1 MRGSQAEVTLED
13 GSVGIIPAHAGLT
26 SLFLDF
32 AAQCRDHPRA
42 CGAHHPPRHQLT
54 FFSGSSPRMRGSHT
68 TLFSPKTCKG
78 IIPAHAGLTEGT
90 GYYRDLQWDHPRA
103 CGAHRPT
110 LSTMRAISGSS
121 PRMRGS
127 PLTRYIFASS
137 RGIIPAHAGL
147 THRVRRDGGPRRDH
161 PRACG
166 AHYRFNPVRAV
177 RRGSSPR
184 MRGSLS
190 AISMQYNADGII
202 PAHAGLTKNDKSS
215 YLYSRDHPRAC
226 GAHSMAS
233 RM

>member
-78 IIPAHAGLTEGT
+78 IIPAHAGLTSLPSHRPLEC
-90 GYYRDLQWDHPRA
+90 WDHPRA
-103 CGAHRPT
+103 CGAH
-110 LSTMRAISGSS
+110 LSVVVGVELFEGSS

-127 PLTRYIFASS
+127 LLGDYITKEIT
-137 RGIIPAHAGL
+137 GIIPAHAGL
-147 THRVRRDGGPRRDH
+147 TSG
-161 PRACG
+161 
-166 AHYRFNPVRAV
+166 
-177 RRGSSPR
+177 
-184 MRGSLS
+184 
-190 AISMQYNADGII
+190 
-202 PAHAGLTKNDKSS
+202 
-215 YLYSRDHPRAC
+215 
-226 GAHSMAS
+226 
-233 RM
+233 